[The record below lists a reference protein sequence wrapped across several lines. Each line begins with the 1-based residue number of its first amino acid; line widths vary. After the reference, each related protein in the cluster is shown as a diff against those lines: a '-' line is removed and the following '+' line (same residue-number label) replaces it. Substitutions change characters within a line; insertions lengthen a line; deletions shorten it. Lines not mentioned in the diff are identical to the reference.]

1 MNKVLLLTILSTFV
15 LLASATTYYKEEFDA
30 NWADRWVQSN
40 FKESDGTRGDFVRTA
55 GKFYGDAEADQGVQ
69 TSQDARFYAYTATF
83 PKFSNEGK
91 DLVLQYTVKHEQ
103 KIDCGG
109 GYLKLVPSTVDQ
121 KNFNGDSDYNIM
133 FGPDICGSST
143 KKVHLIF
150 NYKGKNHLL
159 KKNVPAE
166 SDEFTHL
173 YTLILR
179 PDNTYEIQI
188 DQKEVAKGSLKED
201 WDILEPKEIKD
212 PKASKPADW
221 VDAKDIADPEDTKP
235 AGYDDLPAQIADPE
249 ATKPEDW
256 DLLEPKEIKDPK
268 ASKPADWV
276 DAKEIADP
284 DAKKPEDWDDEL
296 DGEWEA
302 PQIAN
307 PEFKGE
313 WKAKTIP
320 NPEYK
325 GEWVHP
331 LIPNPAFVDDE
342 NLYLY
347 ADSGAV
353 GFELWQVKAGTIFD
367 NIFVADTV
375 AEAKEH
381 AEATWV
387 KTAKN
392 EKVHKEEQDKKQR
405 EVEEEERKKKEAEE
419 KVAEKDDEED
429 EEPATKKE
437 DKDEL

>member
-1 MNKVLLLTILSTFV
+1 MNKLLFLTVLASFV
-15 LLASATTYYKEEFDA
+15 LLASATTYFKEEFDA
-30 NWADRWVQSN
+30 KWEDRWVQSN
-40 FKESDGTRGDFVRTA
+40 FKESEGTRGDFVRSH
-55 GKFYGDAEADQGVQ
+55 GKFYGDAEADQGIQ
-69 TSQDARFYAYTATF
+69 TSQDARFYAYTAAL

-91 DLVLQYTVKHEQ
+91 DLVIQYTVKHEQ

-109 GYLKLVPSTVDQ
+109 GYIKLLPSTVDQ
-121 KNFNGDSDYNIM
+121 KTFNGDSDYNIM

-173 YTLILR
+173 YTLILH

-201 WDILEPKEIKD
+201 WD
-212 PKASKPADW
+212 
-221 VDAKDIADPEDTKP
+221 
-235 AGYDDLPAQIADPE
+235 
-249 ATKPEDW
+249 
-256 DLLEPKEIKDPK
+256 LLEPKEIKDPQAK
-268 ASKPADWV
+268 KPEDWV
-276 DAKEIADP
+276 DAKEIADPEDKKPEGYDEIPAQIADP

-307 PEFKGE
+307 PEYKGE

-325 GEWVHP
+325 GEWIHP
-331 LIPNPAFVDDE
+331 LIPNPAFVDDDK
-342 NLYLY
+342 LYLY
-347 ADSGAV
+347 KDNGAV

-367 NIFVADTV
+367 NILVTDSV

-381 AEATWV
+381 ADATWV
-387 KTAKN
+387 KTAKD
-392 EKVHKEEQDKKQR
+392 EKVAKEEQDKKQR
-405 EVEEEERKKKEAEE
+405 EAEEEERKKKEAEE
-419 KVAEKDDEED
+419 KEAEDEDDEE
-429 EEPATKKE
+429 EPKKE
-437 DKDEL
+437 EKDEL

>member
-1 MNKVLLLTILSTFV
+1 MNKALLLTLLSTFV
-15 LLASATTYYKEEFDA
+15 LLASATTYFKEEFDA
-30 NWADRWVQSN
+30 KWSDRWVQSN
-40 FKESDGTRGDFVRTA
+40 FKESEGTRGDFVRTA

-69 TSQDARFYAYTATF
+69 TSQDARFYAYTAKF
-83 PKFSNEGK
+83 PKFSNKGK

-109 GYLKLVPSTVDQ
+109 GYIKILPSNVNQ
-121 KNFNGDSDYNIM
+121 KEFNGDSEYNIM

-150 NYKGKNHLL
+150 NYNGKNHLL

-173 YTLILR
+173 YTLILK

-201 WDILEPKEIKD
+201 WDILEAKEIKD

-221 VDAKDIADPEDTKP
+221 VDAKDIADPEDKKP
-235 AGYDDLPAQIADPE
+235 EGHDDIPAQIADPE
-249 ATKPEDW
+249 AT
-256 DLLEPKEIKDPK
+256 
-268 ASKPADWV
+268 
-276 DAKEIADP
+276 
-284 DAKKPEDWDDEL
+284 KPEDWDDEL

-307 PEFKGE
+307 PEYKGE

-320 NPEYK
+320 NPLYK

-331 LIPNPAFVDDE
+331 LIANPAYIDDDKI
-342 NLYLY
+342 YLY
-347 ADSGAV
+347 KDNGAV

-367 NIFVADTV
+367 NILVTDSIE
-375 AEAKEH
+375 EANTH
-381 AEATWV
+381 AAATWV
-387 KTAKN
+387 KTAKD
-392 EKVHKEEQDKKQR
+392 EKAHKEEQDKIQR
-405 EVEEEERKKKEAEE
+405 EKEEAERKAKEAEE
-419 KVAEKDDEED
+419 KDSAVDEDDEE
-429 EEPATKKE
+429 ESK

>member
-1 MNKVLLLTILSTFV
+1 
-15 LLASATTYYKEEFDA
+15 
-30 NWADRWVQSN
+30 
-40 FKESDGTRGDFVRTA
+40 
-55 GKFYGDAEADQGVQ
+55 
-69 TSQDARFYAYTATF
+69 
-83 PKFSNEGK
+83 
-91 DLVLQYTVKHEQ
+91 
-103 KIDCGG
+103 
-109 GYLKLVPSTVDQ
+109 
-121 KNFNGDSDYNIM
+121 M

-173 YTLILR
+173 YTLILH

-201 WDILEPKEIKD
+201 WD
-212 PKASKPADW
+212 
-221 VDAKDIADPEDTKP
+221 
-235 AGYDDLPAQIADPE
+235 
-249 ATKPEDW
+249 
-256 DLLEPKEIKDPK
+256 LLEPKEIKDPK
-268 ASKPADWV
+268 SSKPADWV
-276 DAKEIADP
+276 DAKEIADPEDKKPEGYDDVPAQIADP

-307 PEFKGE
+307 PEYKGE

-331 LIPNPAFVDDE
+331 VIPNPAFVDDD

-347 ADSGAV
+347 KDSGAV
-353 GFELWQVKAGTIFD
+353 GFEIWQVKAGTIFD
-367 NIFVADTV
+367 NILVTDSI

-381 AEATWV
+381 SDETWA

-392 EKVHKEEQDKKQR
+392 EKVMKEEQDKKQR
-405 EVEEEERKKKEAEE
+405 EAEEEERKKKEAEE
-419 KVAEKDDEED
+419 KENED
-429 EEPATKKE
+429 EEEEEEPKKE
-437 DKDEL
+437 EKDEL